1 MLLQYNIV
9 VLMKSTLLIKVNP
22 KPNTLSSPFSFHLS
36 SFFVSLLVELLY
48 LFVND
53 RKGFLFFLPWDMA
66 MKNTRIARIL
76 CLSSSMAILHLEF
89 SLKKEAKMKKNVIP
103 NEIIREVEALVPTFW
118 P

>member
-1 MLLQYNIV
+1 MALAWPQGRRILIKLGDQFPICNPWGQCCLQYNIV

-53 RKGFLFFLPWDMA
+53 RKDFLFVTWDMA
-66 MKNTRIARIL
+66 MKNIRIT
-76 CLSSSMAILHLEF
+76 
-89 SLKKEAKMKKNVIP
+89 KN
-103 NEIIREVEALVPTFW
+103 LVSIFIHGNLTLRV
-118 P
+118 